1 MDLFK
6 DTLRGLDKIFRT
18 DIKRPKVVLVTG
30 PPGSLKSSFI
40 YSLITKYLDG
50 TDEFGMYTTLEETV
64 SSHLT
69 NMESLGIKLS
79 MNMQITDFTDLRQ
92 ESEDVDYTLFLERMI
107 KHYKK
112 VKGEKFSVFALDSL
126 GALYSLME
134 GNKDMRK
141 KMYHFFQVLRD
152 LNLYSFIIMERSL
165 DSESQLL
172 GNEGFLADGIIF
184 LGLKRK
190 QGRLSRFIQIE
201 KMRACNHSMEMHAVE
216 VGEQGISILGPI
228 FMD

>member
-6 DTLRGLDKIFRT
+6 DTLRGLDKVFKT

-126 GALYSLME
+126 GALYSLMD
-134 GNKDMRK
+134 GNEDMRK
-141 KMYHFFQVLRD
+141 KMFHFFQVLRD
-152 LNLYSFIIMERSL
+152 LNLYSFIVMERSL

>member
-1 MDLFK
+1 MFK

>member
-6 DTLRGLDKIFRT
+6 NTLRGLDKVFKT

-50 TDEFGMYTTLEETV
+50 TDEFGMYTTVEETV

-141 KMYHFFQVLRD
+141 KMFHFFQILRD
-152 LNLYSFIIMERSL
+152 LNLYSFIVMERSL

-216 VGEQGISILGPI
+216 VGEEGISILGPI

>member
-1 MDLFK
+1 MFK
-6 DTLRGLDKIFRT
+6 DTLRGLDKVFRT
-18 DIKRPKVVLVTG
+18 DVKRPKVILVTG

-40 YSLITKYLDG
+40 YSLITKYLENS
-50 TDEFGMYTTLEETV
+50 DEFGMYTTLEETV

-69 NMESLGIKLS
+69 NMENLGIKLS

-107 KHYKK
+107 KHFKK

-134 GNKDMRK
+134 GKQDMRK
-141 KMYHFFQVLRD
+141 KMYHFFQTLRD
-152 LNLYSFIIMERSL
+152 MNLYSFIIMERSP

-184 LGLKRK
+184 LGLKRQ

-201 KMRACNHSMEMHAVE
+201 KMRACHHSMEMHAVE
-216 VGEQGISILGPI
+216 VGEGGISILGPI

>member
-1 MDLFK
+1 MFK
-6 DTLRGLDKIFRT
+6 DTLRGLDKVFRT

-40 YSLITKYLDG
+40 YSLITRYLDG

-107 KHYKK
+107 KHFKK

-152 LNLYSFIIMERSL
+152 LNLYSFIIMERAL

-201 KMRACNHSMEMHAVE
+201 KMRACDHSMEMHAVE

>member
-1 MDLFK
+1 MFK
-6 DTLRGLDKIFRT
+6 DTLRGLDKVFRT

-107 KHYKK
+107 KHFKK

-152 LNLYSFIIMERSL
+152 LNLYSFIIMERAL

-201 KMRACNHSMEMHAVE
+201 KMRACDHSMEMHAVE

>member
-152 LNLYSFIIMERSL
+152 LNLYSFIIMERSQ